1 VFALVLRHPLTR
13 ISPAYF
19 TNATHRG

>member
-1 VFALVLRHPLTR
+1 VFALVLRHPLTP
-13 ISPAYF
+13 ISPAYS